1 MLGAYAPSGSSDA
14 SSVLPSG
21 RRSAAMQ
28 GGEKSSKVVLIG
40 LLALD

>member
-14 SSVLPSG
+14 RSVLPSA

-28 GGEKSSKVVLIG
+28 GEENSSRDVLVIG
-40 LLALD
+40 FD